1 MNTLGYLKTITVL
14 AKNVCFDDEM
24 MHVQLID
31 GREISVPLEWFPSL
45 RNATENQR
53 KNWRLIGKGV
63 GIHWEDIDE
72 DLSVEGLLSTYPK
85 SLMIRNF

>member
-1 MNTLGYLKTITVL
+1 MNIAKT
-14 AKNVCFDDEM
+14 VCFDDEM
-24 MHVQLID
+24 MRVQLTD

-45 RNATENQR
+45 RNANENQR

-85 SLMIRNF
+85 SLMVRNF

>member
-1 MNTLGYLKTITVL
+1 MNIE
-14 AKNVCFDDEM
+14 KNVCFDDEM
-24 MHVQLID
+24 MRVQLTD
-31 GREISVPLEWFPSL
+31 GHEISVPLEWFPSL

-72 DLSVEGLLSTYPK
+72 DLTVEGLLSTYPK